1 MCKCNVCA
9 VLVMNVW
16 VPGLEPSW
24 RRETEGRSLAVVE
37 TSGSQAVDCK
47 YLVPGAVTGDILCLT
62 VMLRLPV
69 LQI

>member
-1 MCKCNVCA
+1 M
-9 VLVMNVW
+9 W
-16 VPGLEPSW
+16 VSGLKPSGW
-24 RRETEGRSLAVVE
+24 RETEGRSLAIVE

-62 VMLRLPV
+62 VMLSLLPV

>member
-1 MCKCNVCA
+1 MD
-9 VLVMNVW
+9 VW
-16 VPGLEPSW
+16 VPGGERQRDAAWQLW
-24 RRETEGRSLAVVE
+24 RH
-37 TSGSQAVDCK
+37 QALRQLDCK